1 MSPLGKGPERAYPA
15 DIRLIPALI
24 FTLFAVPLTGQAAP
38 PGEPVIS
45 PILPPLLPS
54 VPAAATNDMGM
65 DMIDDRMTV
74 PVMIGGVG
82 PFAFII
88 DTGAERTVIARELA
102 TTLGLTRGRNVRVTA
117 MTGTTNVGTVMIPSL
132 NVSAITSAPIEA
144 PALEA
149 INLGAQGLLGI
160 DTLQG
165 HMLTIDFETNRMT
178 LTPSTRKKR
187 RGEDRSG
194 DIVVRAKSYL
204 GQLIVTDAHYRD
216 RRIRVVL
223 DTGSVVSMGN
233 AALRKRIHQQGEP
246 QKITLKSV
254 TGGVLLADYTQV
266 ERIEVGG
273 VGFANLPVAF
283 ADAAPFRR
291 FGLDD
296 KPALLL
302 GMDALK
308 LFRRVEI
315 DFANREVRFS
325 KPRAEARST
334 G

>member
-1 MSPLGKGPERAYPA
+1 M
-15 DIRLIPALI
+15 
-24 FTLFAVPLTGQAAP
+24 FAVPLTGQTAP
-38 PGEPVIS
+38 SGEPVT
-45 PILPPLLPS
+45 PPVSTPVLPS
-54 VPAAATNDMGM
+54 VPAATTTDMGM

-74 PVMIGGVG
+74 PVMIGGAG

-102 TTLGLTRGRNVRVTA
+102 ATLGLTRGRNVRVTA
-117 MTGTTNVGTVMIPSL
+117 MTGTSSVGTVMIPSL
-132 NVSAITSAPIEA
+132 NISAIASAPIQA
-144 PALEA
+144 PALEQV
-149 INLGAQGLLGI
+149 NLGAQGLLGI

-165 HMLTIDFETNRMT
+165 HALTIDFETNRMT

-187 RGEDRSG
+187 RGGDHSD

-233 AALRKRIHQQGEP
+233 AALRKRIKQQGKS

-254 TGGVLLADYTQV
+254 TGDVLLADYTQV
-266 ERIEVGG
+266 ERVEVGG
-273 VGFANLPVAF
+273 VGFENLPVAF
-283 ADAAPFRR
+283 GDAAVFRR

-325 KPRAEARST
+325 KPRAEARRA

>member
-1 MSPLGKGPERAYPA
+1 M
-15 DIRLIPALI
+15 
-24 FTLFAVPLTGQAAP
+24 FAVPLTGQTAP
-38 PGEPVIS
+38 SGEPVT
-45 PILPPLLPS
+45 PPVSTPVLPS
-54 VPAAATNDMGM
+54 VPAAITTDMGM

-74 PVMIGGVG
+74 PVMIGGAG

-102 TTLGLTRGRNVRVTA
+102 ATLGLTRGRNVRVTA
-117 MTGTTNVGTVMIPSL
+117 MTGTSNVSTVMIPSL
-132 NVSAITSAPIEA
+132 NISAIASAPIQA
-144 PALEA
+144 PALEQV
-149 INLGAQGLLGI
+149 NLGAQGLLGI

-165 HMLTIDFETNRMT
+165 HALTIDFETNRMT
-178 LTPSTRKKR
+178 LTPSTSKKR
-187 RGEDRSG
+187 RGGDHSD

-204 GQLIVTDAHYRD
+204 GQLIVTDAHYRN

-233 AALRKRIHQQGEP
+233 AALRKRIKQQGGS

-254 TGGVLLADYTQV
+254 TGDVLLADYTQV
-266 ERIEVGG
+266 ERVEVGG
-273 VGFANLPVAF
+273 VGFENLPVAF
-283 ADAAPFRR
+283 GDAAVFRR

-325 KPRAEARST
+325 KPRAEARRA